1 MAMVSGA
8 AASGMVIHFDQPCL
22 RSAVIQKIIH
32 VERTATTDK
41 NAARMSAAC
50 IQGFMVGSLSVDD
63 GELFVAGKSECAAIN
78 FNG

>member
-1 MAMVSGA
+1 
-8 AASGMVIHFDQPCL
+8 
-22 RSAVIQKIIH
+22 VIQKIIH